1 VNPNDFSRI
10 FGAGQTRSGSEYHPA
25 LHKSVNAGAN
35 WTTHTVLANPQAYLR
50 TVAVHPANDNI
61 LYVGGVAYSPY
72 RGIVFRSTNGGANW
86 TPIDAGTFSSQVNK
100 LAVDPVRTARI
111 FAGTASGLF
120 LSLNSGGSWTRVMTH
135 DVKDIRINRN
145 APDQIYVAGRN
156 GVHYSRDGGATWTE
170 FNNGLGFRDVLCLQ
184 WDTVNSILY
193 AGTNGGSIYKHGAA
207 DVRYLSLAASVGGTT
222 DPAPGTHGYQ
232 RGISVSVRAVPQ
244 AHYTFSGWSGDLTGT
259 QNPASVVMTTDKSVT
274 ANFIR
279 RIYAPLGIAGVKRAN
294 RSVFLVEYINVLTW
308 QANPDNIA
316 IAKYRI
322 YDIRGGSRTL
332 LAEFGADVFEF
343 RQRHVGKD
351 EEYSYQVSAVDSGG
365 REGEAATVTFR

>member
-1 VNPNDFSRI
+1 LDDAHG
-10 FGAGQTRSGSEYHPA
+10 FGESPG
-25 LHKSVNAGAN
+25 L
-35 WTTHTVLANPQAYLR
+35 
-50 TVAVHPANDNI
+50 
-61 LYVGGVAYSPY
+61 SPY

-207 DVRYLSLAASVGGTT
+207 DVRFLTLAASVGGTT